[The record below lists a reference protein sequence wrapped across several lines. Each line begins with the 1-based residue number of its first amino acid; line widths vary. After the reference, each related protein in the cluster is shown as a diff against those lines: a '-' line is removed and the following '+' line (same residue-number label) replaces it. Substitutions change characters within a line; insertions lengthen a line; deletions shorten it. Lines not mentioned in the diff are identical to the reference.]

1 MISRVPEPELMLE
14 EAQVEAYA
22 KADFS
27 EPHQSYVELCRTHFG
42 PNPIDGWVLDLG
54 CGPGDITF
62 RFARAFPKARV
73 VGVDGS
79 PAMLRLATK
88 AKQQD
93 VALSSRIE
101 FVQGYLPEATLPDRD
116 YTAIISNSL
125 LHHLPDAAALWQTIR
140 RYGRSGTQVCIKDLR
155 RPSTEAEAQLLAD
168 TYTGSESP
176 VLKRDFYNSLRAAF
190 TPDEV
195 TAQLKLAGLE
205 SFTVSSISDRHLLVW
220 GRL

>member
-1 MISRVPEPELMLE
+1 MLSRVPEPELMLE
-14 EAQVEAYA
+14 EAQAEAYA

-27 EPHQSYVELCRTHFG
+27 QPHQKYVELCLTHLG

-62 RFARAFPKARV
+62 RFARAFPKARL

-79 PAMLRLATK
+79 PPMLRLATK
-88 AKQQD
+88 AREQD
-93 VALSSRIE
+93 AALSSRIE
-101 FVQGYLPEATLPDRD
+101 FVQGYLPQVTLPDRD
-116 YTAIISNSL
+116 YAAIISNSL

-140 RYGRSGTQVCIKDLR
+140 RYGRSGTQVCIMDLR
-155 RPSTEAEAQLLAD
+155 RPSSEAEAQLLAD
-168 TYTGSESP
+168 TYTGGEAP
-176 VLKRDFYNSLRAAF
+176 LLKRDFYNSLRAAF

-195 TAQLKLAGLE
+195 TAQLKSAGLE
-205 SFTVSSISDRHLLVW
+205 SFTVSTVSDRHMLVC